1 MKIKTIEEGAQD
13 MKEEMVGGSL
23 ERICS
28 RGINA
33 CTGKGVEKEGGGGG
47 GGVGGSGQHPG
58 TLTVELPP
66 PDPVPPWPVSDPVQ
80 S

>member
-33 CTGKGVEKEGGGGG
+33 CTGKGVEKEGGGGEG
-47 GGVGGSGQHPG
+47 CWGERATPRDTHG
-58 TLTVELPP
+58 
-66 PDPVPPWPVSDPVQ
+66 
-80 S
+80 